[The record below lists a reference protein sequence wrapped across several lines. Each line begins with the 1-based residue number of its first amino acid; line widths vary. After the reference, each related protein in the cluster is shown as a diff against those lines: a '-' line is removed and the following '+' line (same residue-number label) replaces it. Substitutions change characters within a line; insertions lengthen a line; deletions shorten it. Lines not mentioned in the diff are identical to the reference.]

1 MTDLQ
6 ASIDN
11 QTLRHLR
18 DLQGGLCASC
28 WQRPASRLAR
38 IIPLSHEKVCQFSLE
53 VLLDERNARAVCDS
67 PACSTYWDIGQK
79 THSESLL
86 VAEIRA
92 DLARKATT
100 R

>member
-1 MTDLQ
+1 MTELQ
-6 ASIDN
+6 VPIDA
-11 QTLRHLR
+11 QTLRRLR
-18 DLQGGLCASC
+18 ELQGGLCASC
-28 WQRPASRLAR
+28 WKRPASRLVR
-38 IIPLSHEKVCQFSLE
+38 IIPLNQEKVCQFSLE

-79 THSESLL
+79 QHSERLL

-92 DLARKATT
+92 DLAKKAGT